1 MYKSESSFFKFP
13 LKFPIAEHSSAEID
27 PPAPTSAFLTRTFQQ
42 VNLTLTSPKYSYKH
56 ILLP

>member
-1 MYKSESSFFKFP
+1 MSDSSFFKFP
-13 LKFPIAEHSSAEID
+13 LKLHIAEHSSAKND

>member
-1 MYKSESSFFKFP
+1 MSDSSFFKLP
-13 LKFPIAEHSSAEID
+13 LKLHIAEHSSAKND